1 MPGLPQSGFL
11 SQKRLISHL
20 ALGGFFPTDTPMLFR
35 HDTRNLDFTLVVD
48 DFGVK
53 YHHRADFDYLH
64 THLSQI
70 YDIKPY
76 PVATSFLGYTI
87 HHDRDSRTITLSYPG
102 YISSLLAR
110 VRPTGI
116 KHCKS
121 PSIYTPPIYGS
132 KAPQTTA
139 TDLSPPASSAEA
151 KILQIAV
158 GSILY
163 YARAVDGRM
172 LESVCELSALQTNP
186 TSLTIQKL
194 DRLLG
199 YAAAHP
205 SGMCIIKASDMFLKI
220 QSDASFNSRPKSKS
234 VAGGFHYLGRY
245 DDPSFFNASIV
256 NLCAS
261 IPVVCGAVSEAE
273 LAAAYAN
280 GHVAIEERNILAS
293 LGYPQPP
300 TPLVVDN
307 DLAVALANESITP
320 KKSKSMDHRLHWL
333 RDRVRQLQFAV
344 GRIPGPDNLSD
355 FFTKS
360 LAVTAFEAVS
370 SFFGVDPA

>member
-1 MPGLPQSGFL
+1 
-11 SQKRLISHL
+11 
-20 ALGGFFPTDTPMLFR
+20 
-35 HDTRNLDFTLVVD
+35 
-48 DFGVK
+48 
-53 YHHRADFDYLH
+53 
-64 THLSQI
+64 
-70 YDIKPY
+70 
-76 PVATSFLGYTI
+76 
-87 HHDRDSRTITLSYPG
+87 
-102 YISSLLAR
+102 
-110 VRPTGI
+110 
-116 KHCKS
+116 
-121 PSIYTPPIYGS
+121 
-132 KAPQTTA
+132 
-139 TDLSPPASSAEA
+139 
-151 KILQIAV
+151 
-158 GSILY
+158 
-163 YARAVDGRM
+163 
-172 LESVCELSALQTNP
+172 
-186 TSLTIQKL
+186 
-194 DRLLG
+194 
-199 YAAAHP
+199 
-205 SGMCIIKASDMFLKI
+205 MCIIKASDMFLKI